1 MKNRLFLTYKLTI
14 RRHTLSINQS
24 IDQSITNEEQQ
35 VKHALNMHSQI
46 LNQQQIVITHI
57 QIIAISLLPQVK

>member
-14 RRHTLSINQS
+14 GRHTLSINLS

-35 VKHALNMHSQI
+35 AKHALTMHE
-46 LNQQQIVITHI
+46 
-57 QIIAISLLPQVK
+57 VKF